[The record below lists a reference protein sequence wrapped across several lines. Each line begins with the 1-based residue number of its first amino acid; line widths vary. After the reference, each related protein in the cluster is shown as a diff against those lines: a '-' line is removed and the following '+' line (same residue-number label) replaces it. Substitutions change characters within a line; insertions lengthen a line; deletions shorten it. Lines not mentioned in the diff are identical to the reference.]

1 MQKKWYMLYT
11 KSKLER
17 KVASYLDRNGV
28 ESFCPVTRRQE
39 QKFRR
44 SRFIDEPIFDSRIF
58 ARLGEKDFDILKKV
72 SNIAG
77 VLFWKNEFAIIQDDE
92 VEAIKDFCRHYE
104 NIKLEKTAVDIDL
117 SLSLVDDHQYS
128 IDGNT
133 VVIKQL
139 AVRLT
144 LPSVGFI
151 MTAETESEYGLGKLS
166 GNQRKIAKINN

>member
-11 KSKLER
+11 KPKLER
-17 KVASYLDRNGV
+17 KVASFLDKNGV
-28 ESFCPVTRRQE
+28 ESFCPLTRKQE

-44 SRFIDEPIFDSRIF
+44 SRFIDEPIFDCRIF
-58 ARLGEKDFDILKKV
+58 ARLGERDFEILKKI

-77 VLFWKNEFAIIQDDE
+77 ILFWRNEFAIIQDDE
-92 VEAIKDFCRHYE
+92 VEAMKDFCRHYE
-104 NIKLEKTAVDIDL
+104 NIKLEKTAVDIGVPL
-117 SLSLVDDHQYS
+117 TFVDDHQYS

-139 AVRLT
+139 AVKLT

-166 GNQRKIAKINN
+166 ANQRKIAKINN